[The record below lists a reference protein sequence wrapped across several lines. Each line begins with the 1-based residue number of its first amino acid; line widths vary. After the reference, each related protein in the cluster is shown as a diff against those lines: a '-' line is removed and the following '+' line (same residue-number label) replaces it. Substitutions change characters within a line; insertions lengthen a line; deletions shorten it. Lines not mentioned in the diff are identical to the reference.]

1 MKKRTLL
8 ALLGVSTSLFL
19 TSHATA
25 DDLDNQQANLQTQ
38 ITQIQ
43 GQLKANESKQIILS
57 SLSVPTLTKID
68 LVHHVLKAH
77 KISLESEK
85 KKIDQLVSERNKV
98 AEKQKEELLRT
109 QKAAEAEKKAQEEAA
124 AQQTAK
130 QKAPVSVQASS
141 NPSVQEAFSQLVN
154 EYNLSAAEQS
164 AWSFLIE
171 KESGGRVDATNASS
185 GAYGLGQALPA
196 SKMAAFG
203 DDYLTNPL
211 TQLKWMYSYMV
222 NRYGGILQAQSYW
235 LSVGWY

>member
-8 ALLGVSTSLFL
+8 ALLGVSTSLVL

-98 AEKQKEELLRT
+98 AEKQKEELLRA
-109 QKAAEAEKKAQEEAA
+109 QKAAEAEKKAQEKAI
-124 AQQTAK
+124 AK
-130 QKAPVSVQASS
+130 QQKARVSAQASS
-141 NPSVQEAFSQLVN
+141 NPSVQEAFSQLAN

-171 KESGGRVDATNASS
+171 KESGGRVNATNASS

>member
-8 ALLGVSTSLFL
+8 ALLGVSTSLVL
-19 TSHATA
+19 TNHATA

-57 SLSVPTLTKID
+57 SLSVPALTKID
-68 LVHHVLKAH
+68 LVHHVLEAH
-77 KISLESEK
+77 KISLESKK

-98 AEKQKEELLRT
+98 AEKQKEEALRA
-109 QKAAEAEKKAQEEAA
+109 QKAAEAEKKAQEESI
-124 AQQTAK
+124 AK
-130 QKAPVSVQASS
+130 QQKAQISAQASS
-141 NPSVQEAFSQLVN
+141 NPSVQEAFSQLAN

-171 KESGGRVDATNASS
+171 KESGGRVNATNASS

-222 NRYGGILQAQSYW
+222 SRYGGILQAQSYW

>member
-8 ALLGVSTSLFL
+8 ALLGVSTSLVL

-43 GQLKANESKQIILS
+43 EQLKANESKQIILS
-57 SLSVPTLTKID
+57 SLSIPTLTKID
-68 LVHHVLKAH
+68 LVHHVLEAH

-98 AEKQKEELLRT
+98 AEKQKEELLRA
-109 QKAAEAEKKAQEEAA
+109 QKAEAEKKAQEEAT
-124 AQQTAK
+124 AQQAAK

-171 KESGGRVDATNASS
+171 KESGGRVDATNTSS

-222 NRYGGILQAQSYW
+222 SRYGGILQAQSYW

>member
-8 ALLGVSTSLFL
+8 ALLGVSTSLVL

-43 GQLKANESKQIILS
+43 EQLKANESKQIILS
-57 SLSVPTLTKID
+57 SLSIPTLTKID
-68 LVHHVLKAH
+68 LVHHVLEAH

-98 AEKQKEELLRT
+98 AEKQKDEALRA
-109 QKAAEAEKKAQEEAA
+109 QKAEEAEKKAQEEAI
-124 AQQTAK
+124 AK
-130 QKAPVSVQASS
+130 QQKARVSAQASS
-141 NPSVQEAFSQLVN
+141 NPSVQEAFSQLAK

-222 NRYGGILQAQSYW
+222 SRYGGILQAQSYW